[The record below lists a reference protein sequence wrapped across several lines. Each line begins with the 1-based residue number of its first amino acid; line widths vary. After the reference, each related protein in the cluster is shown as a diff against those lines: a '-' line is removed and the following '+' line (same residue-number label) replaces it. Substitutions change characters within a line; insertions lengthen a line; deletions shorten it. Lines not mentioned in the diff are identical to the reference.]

1 MVEIKRYIGFDKE
14 NKQIATC
21 MATDANTLLNPEEVK
36 QAIDNVESVT
46 NTEMDTISA
55 ALINLSDDAVDA
67 IIVQGTNM
75 ASTIEDTA
83 KALKD
88 VGKVIKGTL
97 EEIYDLAVEAH
108 DKLQS
113 DFNTK
118 AYNAVAATSGVVSV
132 RES

>member
-88 VGKVIKGTL
+88 VGKGIKGTL
-97 EEIYDLAVEAH
+97 EELYDLSVEAH